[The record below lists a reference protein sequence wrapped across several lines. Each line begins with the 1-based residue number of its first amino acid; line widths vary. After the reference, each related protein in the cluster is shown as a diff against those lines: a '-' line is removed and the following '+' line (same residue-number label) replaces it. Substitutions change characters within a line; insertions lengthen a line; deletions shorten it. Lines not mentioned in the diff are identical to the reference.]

1 MYKGFNANRMLHSG
15 HLFLGP
21 KKAHKPFTMKIFG
34 CIKFWALG
42 FMKYKTECKLKQH
55 VEMI

>member
-1 MYKGFNANRMLHSG
+1 MYKGFNANKVLHLG
-15 HLFLGP
+15 HLFLGS
-21 KKAHKPFTMKIFG
+21 KKALKPFTMKIFG
-34 CIKFWALG
+34 CISFWALG

>member
-1 MYKGFNANRMLHSG
+1 MYKGFNVNKVLHSG

-21 KKAHKPFTMKIFG
+21 KRAHKPFTMKIFG
-34 CIKFWALG
+34 CINFWALG
-42 FMKYKTECKLKQH
+42 FMEYKTECKLKQH

>member
-1 MYKGFNANRMLHSG
+1 MYKGFNAKKVLHSG
-15 HLFLGP
+15 HWFLGP
-21 KKAHKPFTMKIFG
+21 KKAHKPFIMKIFG
-34 CIKFWALG
+34 CINLWALG